1 MFNYPTTA
9 DLSPAILIDAYK
21 ILSSREFTK
30 KNAAIIGKHFYVI
43 QGVLQNEWL
52 GEPDSFTMKSSDEL
66 ADILKNEHFVKLEKE
81 LEAISTM
88 EKRFG
93 GESNIT
99 AAPDA
104 EMDPATILMF
114 VEIAIKIIKLI
125 RERRKPK

>member
-1 MFNYPTTA
+1 MFRYPTVA
-9 DLSPAILIDAYK
+9 DLTPDILVDAYK

-30 KNAAIIGKHFYVI
+30 KNAAIMGKHFYII

-52 GEPDSFTMKSSDEL
+52 GEPDTFGVAGDSTALDDLFKT
-66 ADILKNEHFVKLEKE
+66 ADFKKLEEECKQI
-81 LEAISTM
+81 AMI

-93 GESNIT
+93 GEKNFG
-99 AAPDA
+99 APDA

-114 VEIAIKIIKLI
+114 VEMAVKIIQLI